1 MVQWVTDPVL
11 LLWRFRSWRWHGF
24 CPWPR
29 NFHMLWVR
37 KKKEKEE
44 KKEKKKKEA
53 NIWFFKKTK
62 KWQVTVKSN
71 KIEV

>member
-1 MVQWVTDPVL
+1 MAVAWVLSLAQELPHAV
-11 LLWRFRSWRWHGF
+11 GEA
-24 CPWPR
+24 
-29 NFHMLWVR
+29 
-37 KKKEKEE
+37 KKKKEE